1 MKIIAAVPVALLAF
15 GVLGCSKQ
23 QVAAPVDHPAAASTS
38 SETNTFGESKDE
50 AAGSAANA
58 RAANYGAEPPASDAA
73 APANEAPAP
82 NADTAAPT
90 DPKSTK

>member
-1 MKIIAAVPVALLAF
+1 MKIIAAVPVALLAI

-23 QVAAPVDHPAAASTS
+23 QATAPVDHPPAASTS
-38 SETNTFGESKDE
+38 SATNTFGESKDE

-73 APANEAPAP
+73 APANDAPAP
-82 NADTAAPT
+82 NGDAGASA